1 MVMVVQQALLGR
13 PMDRLSTDELNWDAL
28 YADLAPRVYNYF
40 RFRISRY
47 RTGSEADVEELT
59 SRTFERAWRSRALYR
74 HDLAGF
80 STWLFKIAQN
90 VGVDY
95 HNQLR
100 GRVHLPLEAATD
112 VAVDGTPERQAE
124 LGSDLARLAT
134 LTASLPER
142 ERELIA
148 LKYGASLN
156 NRLIARLTGLSE
168 SNVGT
173 LLHRLVRTLR
183 AQWYEQASVRDE

>member
-1 MVMVVQQALLGR
+1 MGQPDQL
-13 PMDRLSTDELNWDAL
+13 MDRLSTDELNWDAL

-40 RFRISRY
+40 RY
-47 RTGSEADVEELT
+47 RMGSNADVEELT
-59 SRTFERAWRSRALYR
+59 SRTFERAWRSRAHYR

-90 VGVDY
+90 VGID
-95 HNQLR
+95 HR
-100 GRVHLPLEAATD
+100 SKIRIHLPLEAASN
-112 VAVDGTPERQAE
+112 VALDRTPEVEAE
-124 LGSDLARLAT
+124 LSSDLARLAR
-134 LTASLPER
+134 LTTRLPER

-156 NRLIARLTGLSE
+156 NRLIAELTGLTE

-173 LLHRLVRTLR
+173 LLHRLVKKLR
-183 AQWYEQASVRDE
+183 AEWYDRAERSR